1 MKTTDDLYEDVGIPC
16 YYCKH
21 AFTPQCTESSKCI
34 DPTLW
39 HMCDIAEDMIL
50 RGEY

>member
-1 MKTTDDLYEDVGIPC
+1 MKTVDDIYNEIGIPC

-21 AFTPQCTESSKCI
+21 AFSELCI
-34 DPTLW
+34 CLLAN
-39 HMCDIAEDMIL
+39 MVEIAADMVL

>member
-1 MKTTDDLYEDVGIPC
+1 MKTVDDIYNEIGIPC

-21 AFTPQCTESSKCI
+21 AFSELCICKCI
-34 DPTLW
+34 KPLLDN
-39 HMCDIAEDMIL
+39 MVEIAADMVL

>member
-1 MKTTDDLYEDVGIPC
+1 MKTVDDIYEEIGIPC

-21 AFTPQCTESSKCI
+21 AFTPQCTDCA

-39 HMCDIAEDMIL
+39 YMCDIAEDMIL